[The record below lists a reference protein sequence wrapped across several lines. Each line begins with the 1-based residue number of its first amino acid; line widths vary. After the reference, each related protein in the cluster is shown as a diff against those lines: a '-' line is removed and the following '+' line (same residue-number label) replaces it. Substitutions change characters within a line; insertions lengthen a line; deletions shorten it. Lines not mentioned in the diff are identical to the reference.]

1 MPAPMRAEKPTLIVH
16 IEKDIIENLI
26 PIDPEPKRIIKK
38 ASLVPRLP
46 GIKEGIKVT
55 TPNMTP
61 TIINMELKSS
71 GKPKALLIM

>member
-1 MPAPMRAEKPTLIVH
+1 MRAEKPTLIVH

-26 PIDPEPKRIIKK
+26 PIVPEPKRIIKK

-46 GIKEGIKVT
+46 GTKEGIKVT

-61 TIINMELKSS
+61 TIINMEIKV
-71 GKPKALLIM
+71 KW